1 MNIELYG
8 FAILVV
14 IIIGQY
20 FFQRYTAK
28 ERDEAQAALKA
39 AEVLGKNQNAQAID
53 TDKRT
58 KQIKE
63 DVDAKLKEKLGRID
77 AGDLNELSDAAALI
91 RVVPGSPEGGECAER
106 LAGAIKQIAILNAKL
121 NAVKEWYQRAR

>member
-63 DVDAKLKEKLGRID
+63 DVDAKLKERLGRID

-91 RVVPGSPEGGECAER
+91 RPMPGSPEGGECAER